1 MIKKSV
7 VSGLM
12 LSTSVLGIAGCSVQQ
27 KEAVSNNAEHVTAKD
42 PASEVTTKLASSVA
56 SRQENRPE
64 QPCTD
69 DTSADNLSRSL
80 ETRSC

>member
-12 LSTSVLGIAGCSVQQ
+12 LSTSVLGIAGCSVPQ

-42 PASEVTTKLASSVA
+42 PASEVTPKLASSVA

-64 QPCTD
+64 QP
-69 DTSADNLSRSL
+69 LL
-80 ETRSC
+80 